1 MNKILISGGAG
12 FIGSEFVRQAS
23 LRDFEIA
30 VVDSLTYAGDL
41 KRIESVKD
49 KIEFFNC
56 DTSNLESLKEV
67 FKQLKPQV
75 VVHFAAETHVDRSIL
90 NPHIFIKTNIIGT
103 QNMLNLSKD
112 ALFINISTDEVY
124 GDLSKNDQSFTE
136 QSCLNPSSPYSASKA
151 AQDMLA
157 RAYARTY
164 NTNVVTI
171 RPSNNYGPWQYPE
184 KLIPVVIYKA
194 LNNEPIPVYA
204 KGENIREWTFVEDCA
219 KAILSIINQ
228 QSANEVYNLGSSIEK
243 TNIEVVRSILSLLN
257 KPESLITFVKDRP
270 GHDFRYSLDSS
281 KIKRTINLSF
291 TSFEEGIEKTV
302 KWYIDNKDWL
312 FKKAEELKDYWQNV
326 YQEKTES

>member
-1 MNKILISGGAG
+1 MKKILISGGAG
-12 FIGSEFVRQAS
+12 FIGSEFVRQAV
-23 LRDFEIA
+23 LKDFEIA

-41 KRIESVKD
+41 KRIESVMNNLK
-49 KIEFFNC
+49 FFKC
-56 DTSNLESLKEV
+56 DTSDLESLKEV
-67 FKQLKPQV
+67 FKQFKPQI

-103 QNMLNLSKD
+103 QNMLDLSKD

-124 GDLSKNDQSFTE
+124 GDLSKDDESFRE
-136 QSCLNPSSPYSASKA
+136 ESCLNPSSPYSASKA

-219 KAILSIINQ
+219 KAILSIIDQ
-228 QSANEVYNLGSSIEK
+228 QNTNEVYNLGSSIEK
-243 TNIEVVRSILSLLN
+243 ANIEVVKSILSLLN

-270 GHDFRYSLDSS
+270 GHDFRYSLDSG
-281 KIKRTINLSF
+281 KIKRTMDLSF

-326 YQEKTES
+326 YQEKADN

>member
-1 MNKILISGGAG
+1 MLISGGAG
-12 FIGSEFVRQAS
+12 FIGSEFVRQAV
-23 LRDFEIA
+23 LKDFEIA

-41 KRIESVKD
+41 KRIESLKD

-67 FKQLKPQV
+67 FKQFKPQV

-103 QNMLNLSKD
+103 QNMLCLSKD

-136 QSCLNPSSPYSASKA
+136 QSCLNPSSPYSSSKA

-164 NTNVVTI
+164 NTNVITI

-228 QSANEVYNLGSSIEK
+228 SSNEVYNLGSSIEK

-326 YQEKTES
+326 YQEKT